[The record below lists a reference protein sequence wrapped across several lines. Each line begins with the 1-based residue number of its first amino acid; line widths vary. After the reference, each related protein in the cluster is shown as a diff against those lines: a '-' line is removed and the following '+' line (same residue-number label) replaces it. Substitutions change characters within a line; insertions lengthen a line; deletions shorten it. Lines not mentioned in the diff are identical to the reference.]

1 MRAIRVVDMTPRHPT
16 HENVVFGT
24 VEGLPT
30 SLCVLA
36 VASTGANE
44 ARVALL
50 PTWNEA
56 PVVVPELPELARQSL
71 KDHIVAF
78 SITEG
83 QGSARV
89 SVAPV
94 VADEQMPLVAAVA
107 AVVQY
112 SYGWDESPKIAI
124 DVNGCSFSFS
134 VKFLED
140 KSFMATEQAAA

>member
-16 HENVVFGT
+16 HENVVYGT

-36 VASTGANE
+36 VASAGTDE

-56 PVVVPELPELARQSL
+56 PLIGPELPERARQSL

-78 SITEG
+78 STAEG

-89 SVAPV
+89 SAAPV
-94 VADEQMPLVAAVA
+94 VADEQLPLVAAVA

-112 SYGWDESPKIAI
+112 SYGWDESPVIAI
-124 DVNGCSFSFS
+124 VVNGWSFRFS